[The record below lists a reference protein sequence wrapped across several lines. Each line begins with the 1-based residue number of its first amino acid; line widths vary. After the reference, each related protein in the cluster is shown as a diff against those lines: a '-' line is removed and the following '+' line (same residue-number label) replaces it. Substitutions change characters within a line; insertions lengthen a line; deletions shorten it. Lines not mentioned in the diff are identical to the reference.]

1 MIRFLL
7 RLVLVL
13 VLIAALLVGMTCCAA
28 KAVFGSCAEVGVQQT
43 VRNLED
49 FFLWLRDVWTLAREK
64 LELCSSDSIKRAKD
78 GVSGGV
84 FYLGLAVIGVLAI
97 PAAVLLG
104 LIAGVWTLT
113 DRLTALLSEKH

>member
-7 RLVLVL
+7 HLVLVL

-64 LELCSSDSIKRAKD
+64 LELC
-78 GVSGGV
+78 
-84 FYLGLAVIGVLAI
+84 AVI
-97 PAAVLLG
+97 
-104 LIAGVWTLT
+104 
-113 DRLTALLSEKH
+113 R